1 MGHEAA
7 GVVERIGPGV
17 QGYRPG
23 DRITFDS
30 TIYCGECGFCRA
42 GKINLCDRRRVL
54 GVSCGEYRQDGC
66 FAELVVI
73 PQRIAYRLPE
83 TMTFEDAAM
92 VEAVSIAVHAV
103 GRAQIKSAITLVV
116 GAGMIG
122 QLIIQAARAAGC
134 AALIAVDLDES
145 RLERAKQFGADHIL
159 NAASPNLAAEIQQ
172 LTHGGV
178 QAAFDAVGVSA
189 SMRTAVGAA
198 RKGAVVVLVG
208 NILPQVEIPL
218 QTVVTRELSL
228 LGSCASSGE
237 YPQCLELMA
246 SRKIDVRPLISAV
259 APLED
264 GAQWFSR
271 LYAREP
277 GLMKV
282 ILKP

>member
-1 MGHEAA
+1 
-7 GVVERIGPGV
+7 
-17 QGYRPG
+17 
-23 DRITFDS
+23 
-30 TIYCGECGFCRA
+30 
-42 GKINLCDRRRVL
+42 
-54 GVSCGEYRQDGC
+54 
-66 FAELVVI
+66 
-73 PQRIAYRLPE
+73 
-83 TMTFEDAAM
+83 
-92 VEAVSIAVHAV
+92 
-103 GRAQIKSAITLVV
+103 
-116 GAGMIG
+116 
-122 QLIIQAARAAGC
+122 
-134 AALIAVDLDES
+134 
-145 RLERAKQFGADHIL
+145 
-159 NAASPNLAAEIQQ
+159 
-172 LTHGGV
+172 
-178 QAAFDAVGVSA
+178 
-189 SMRTAVGAA
+189 MRTAVGAA